1 MEQEKP
7 IPLHF
12 CFPLPTYLPDAES
25 SAHGELYFYFTQKL
39 SLEIHDS
46 HVQTLSARA
55 HY

>member
-7 IPLHF
+7 FPLHF
-12 CFPLPTYLPDAES
+12 CFPLPTNLTDAES

-39 SLEIHDS
+39 SPDIHNS
-46 HVQTLSARA
+46 HVQALSERS